1 VEDTYARDHRPSRV
15 SADRYA
21 DYVQLQSGP
30 RKIILVEHEQD
41 ALKAGIMEF
50 GLTLDEASTMLRKT
64 ADVHG
69 LALESQVEKHME
81 TFLVEHCSRRDSR
94 RSGGGD
100 FNRKRFEQAV
110 DLYQTL
116 TRSALPRQQARKR
129 VKEMADRLGFEAE
142 SAWLSTPA
150 SSAASPRKWLDRL
163 KPLTPPTD

>member
-50 GLTLDEASTMLRKT
+50 GLSLEEASAMLRKT
-64 ADVHG
+64 ADDHG

-81 TFLVEHCSRRDSR
+81 TYLFEHCNRRDPHR
-94 RSGGGD
+94 VAGGD
-100 FNRKRFEQAV
+100 FTQRRFEQAV

-116 TRSALPRQQARKR
+116 TRGALPRQQARKR
-129 VKEMADRLGFEAE
+129 VKDMAERMGFEAQRD
-142 SAWLSTPA
+142 WLSSLSTRSKWFDRIKP
-150 SSAASPRKWLDRL
+150 SAD
-163 KPLTPPTD
+163 